1 MKPFHALAVAALAL
15 LLAPAARAQ
24 AKLTIPPASP
34 AARTRQAFSTS
45 FVELDYSRPSLR
57 GRVAFGGL
65 VPYGQVWRAGANA
78 VTKIRFGEAL
88 KVAGQAVPAGTYA
101 LLAIP
106 GKTDWTLVLNRD
118 TAQWG
123 AYDYKQSLD
132 VLRVPAKA
140 TPLAAPQE
148 TLTLTLENLRPAAA
162 DLVLSWERTRV
173 SWPLVADPDPIVLAQ
188 IREAMKGEKKPYVAA
203 AQYYYDSNQPDLTPA
218 LGWFDEFIKANPGD
232 AFYGYYWKA
241 KLLLK
246 QGKKPEA
253 VAAATKSLELVKT
266 DKNEI
271 SRAEYTRL
279 NQAVLVEAGGK
290 K

>member
-1 MKPFHALAVAALAL
+1 MKPAYFCAALAG
-15 LLAPAARAQ
+15 LLAPAAHAQ
-24 AKLTIPPASP
+24 TTLTIPQASP
-34 AARTRQAFSTS
+34 AVRVRQAFSTS
-45 FVELDYSRPSLR
+45 FVELHYARPSLR

-78 VTKIRFGEAL
+78 VTTIHFGEEV

-106 GKTDWTLVLNRD
+106 GKTDWMIILNRD

-132 VLRVPAKA
+132 VLRVSAKA
-140 TPLAAPQE
+140 AQLAAPQE
-148 TLTLTLENLRPAAA
+148 TLSLSLENLRPAAA
-162 DLVLSWERTRV
+162 DLVLAWDRAVVRV
-173 SWPLVADPDPIVLAQ
+173 PLTANPDPIVLAQ
-188 IREAMKGEKKPYVAA
+188 IREAMKGTKKPYVAA

-218 LGWFDEFIKANPGD
+218 LGWFDEFIKTNPDD
-232 AFYGYYWKA
+232 AFYGYYWRA

-246 QGKKPEA
+246 QGKKQEA
-253 VAAATKSLELVKT
+253 IAAANKSLELVKT

-279 NQAVLVEAGGK
+279 NQGVLAEASGK